1 MLLAYDHLGTKGKG
15 MYVAIKGTIDLFAS
29 LAKAKRVLRELKF
42 SVRLSGHPDL
52 IYLENLLV
60 PSDEETFTGIF
71 MVFKLMRCDLSTRLA
86 EGVAVAQ
93 AEAYGIAQNKGRGC
107 GHQVGKPI
115 TGRLVKR
122 WMFELL
128 SGLAFLHGSGV
139 LHRDIK
145 PSNLLVDDQDRLRI
159 CDMGYVSYSFLFVDG
174 CRRVFFVVWPVPW
187 CLHVLCVDSAV
198 YCALTMMLTPVGMCC
213 HLWVVFLGRF
223 IVLFPPVIDTQTRAG

>member
-1 MLLAYDHLGTKGKG
+1 MLLAYDHLGKNGEG
-15 MYVAIKGTIDLFAS
+15 MYVAIKGAVDLFAS

-42 SVRLSGHPDL
+42 SARLSGHPDL
-52 IYLENLLV
+52 MYLENLLV
-60 PSDEETFTGIF
+60 PSDERSFTGIF
-71 MVFKLMRCDLSTRLA
+71 MVFNPMRCDLSARLA

-107 GHQVGKPI
+107 GQPVGKAI

-145 PSNLLVDDQDRLRI
+145 PSNLMVDDEDRLRI
-159 CDMGYVSYSFLFVDG
+159 HDLGYVSFSFLGRGGQEGVLDG
-174 CRRVFFVVWPVPW
+174 F
-187 CLHVLCVDSAV
+187 
-198 YCALTMMLTPVGMCC
+198 
-213 HLWVVFLGRF
+213 GRF
-223 IVLFPPVIDTQTRAG
+223 IVCVHFICVV